1 MSTRTSQRTAS
12 AASSAALRTQAQGQ
26 GTEVVDTSA
35 EVVDPAD
42 DVTATDV
49 LDDALTD
56 ADDDALTD
64 ADDDASEDIFAQFMQ
79 GEDEVLDRDEIIRQL
94 LASGKCKLLK
104 GLHIKNVVAT
114 KFDTHSLLTFVVK
127 EWVVG
132 DTRSDELD
140 AYGYPVIVLG
150 RTHNVQT
157 SSYAVAGI
165 AKDSPKGAIFAADMV
180 DDPSIANMLY
190 AGGTI
195 DVILQ
200 YVKAGESYA
209 NPFASNA
216 KATTFE
222 RDKVIHHVIA
232 VSFGEVGMDMYHAR
246 LMK

>member
-1 MSTRTSQRTAS
+1 MSTRTSQRTAR
-12 AASSAALRTQAQGQ
+12 AASTAARNTQAQGQ
-26 GTEVVDTSA
+26 VTEVVDASA
-35 EVVDPAD
+35 EVIEPID
-42 DVTATDV
+42 DVPAADV
-49 LDDALTD
+49 LNDALTD
-56 ADDDALTD
+56 VDDDA
-64 ADDDASEDIFAQFMQ
+64 ADDASEDVFAQFMQ
-79 GEDEVLDRDEIIRQL
+79 GEDEVLDKDEIIRQL

-140 AYGYPVIVLG
+140 AYGYPVVVLG

-165 AKDSPKGAIFAADMV
+165 AKDSPKGAIFAADIV
-180 DDPSIANMLY
+180 DDPSTANMLY

-200 YVKAGESYA
+200 YVKEGEEYA
-209 NPFASNA
+209 NPFASNS
-216 KATTFE
+216 KPTHFD

-232 VSFGEVGMDMYHAR
+232 LTSGEVGADMYHER
-246 LMK
+246 LKK

>member
-1 MSTRTSQRTAS
+1 MSTRTSKR
-12 AASSAALRTQAQGQ
+12 AAAAAAAAAQAVV
-26 GTEVVDTSA
+26 TPAPAEVAEEVVTSIEDIDEVA
-35 EVVDPAD
+35 ESQEDIDEVAE
-42 DVTATDV
+42 
-49 LDDALTD
+49 
-56 ADDDALTD
+56 
-64 ADDDASEDIFAQFMQ
+64 SQKEDIFAQFMK

-94 LASGKCKLLK
+94 LASGKCKLIK

-216 KATTFE
+216 KATTFD
-222 RDKVIHHVIA
+222 RDKVIHHVVA
-232 VSFGEVGMDMYHAR
+232 LTFGEVGIDMYHER
-246 LMK
+246 LKK

>member
-1 MSTRTSQRTAS
+1 MSTRTSQRAAAAVAAAAQAVVAS
-12 AASSAALRTQAQGQ
+12 APAEVAE
-26 GTEVVDTSA
+26 EVVTPIEDVDEVA
-35 EVVDPAD
+35 ESPAEDVDEVAEEVAESPAE
-42 DVTATDV
+42 DV
-49 LDDALTD
+49 
-56 ADDDALTD
+56 
-64 ADDDASEDIFAQFMQ
+64 FAQFME
-79 GEDEVLDRDEIIRQL
+79 GEDEILDRDEIIRQL

-104 GLHIKNVVAT
+104 GMHIKNVVAT

-216 KATTFE
+216 KATTFD
-222 RDKVIHHVIA
+222 RDKVIHHVVA
-232 VSFGEVGMDMYHAR
+232 LTFGEVGIDMYHER
-246 LMK
+246 LKK

>member
-1 MSTRTSQRTAS
+1 MTRTSQR
-12 AASSAALRTQAQGQ
+12 AAAAAAAAQAVV
-26 GTEVVDTSA
+26 TEVATPVA
-35 EVVDPAD
+35 EV
-42 DVTATDV
+42 TDV
-49 LDDALTD
+49 PAEVAESPAEDFFSQFMEEENEVLTK
-56 ADDDALTD
+56 
-64 ADDDASEDIFAQFMQ
+64 EDI
-79 GEDEVLDRDEIIRQL
+79 IRNL
-94 LASGKCKLLK
+94 LASGQCKLLK
-104 GLHIKNVVAT
+104 GLHVKNVVAT
-114 KFDTHSLLTFVVK
+114 MFDTHALLTFVVK

-222 RDKVIHHVIA
+222 RDKVIHHVVA
-232 VSFGEVGMDMYHAR
+232 LTFGEVGIDLYHER
-246 LMK
+246 LKK

>member
-1 MSTRTSQRTAS
+1 MSTRTSQRTAR
-12 AASSAALRTQAQGQ
+12 AASTAARNTQAQGQ

-35 EVVDPAD
+35 GIVDPTD
-42 DVTATDV
+42 DVPETDV

-56 ADDDALTD
+56 AG
-64 ADDDASEDIFAQFMQ
+64 DDASEDVFAQFME
-79 GEDEVLDRDEIIRQL
+79 GEEEVLDRDEIIRQL

-114 KFDTHSLLTFVVK
+114 KYDTHSLLTFVVK

-140 AYGYPVIVLG
+140 AYGYPVVILG

-165 AKDSPKGAIFAADMV
+165 AKDSPKGAIFAADIV
-180 DDPSIANMLY
+180 DDPNTANMLY

-200 YVKAGESYA
+200 YVKEGESYA

-216 KATTFE
+216 KATTFD
-222 RDKVIHHVIA
+222 RDKVIHHVVA
-232 VSFGEVGMDMYHAR
+232 LTFGEVGVDMYHER
-246 LMK
+246 LKK

>member
-1 MSTRTSQRTAS
+1 MSTRTSQRTTR
-12 AASSAALRTQAQGQ
+12 AASTAARNTQDQGQ
-26 GTEVVDTSA
+26 VIEVVDAST
-35 EVVDPAD
+35 EVIKPID
-42 DVTATDV
+42 DVPVTDV

-56 ADDDALTD
+56 ADDDTASD
-64 ADDDASEDIFAQFMQ
+64 SSEDVFAQFME
-79 GEDEVLDRDEIIRQL
+79 GEEEVLDRDEIIRQL

-114 KFDTHSLLTFVVK
+114 KYDTHSLLTFVVK

-140 AYGYPVIVLG
+140 AQGYPVVVLG

-165 AKDSPKGAIFAADMV
+165 AKDSPKGAIFAADIV
-180 DDPSIANMLY
+180 DDPSTANMLY

-200 YVKAGESYA
+200 YVKEGESYA

-216 KATTFE
+216 KATTFD
-222 RDKVIHHVIA
+222 RDKVIHHVVA
-232 VSFGEVGMDMYHAR
+232 LTFGEVGVDMYHER
-246 LMK
+246 LKK

>member
-1 MSTRTSQRTAS
+1 MSTRTSQR
-12 AASSAALRTQAQGQ
+12 AAAAAAAAAQA
-26 GTEVVDTSA
+26 VVAPAPA
-35 EVVDPAD
+35 EVAEEDAESPA
-42 DVTATDV
+42 
-49 LDDALTD
+49 
-56 ADDDALTD
+56 
-64 ADDDASEDIFAQFMQ
+64 EDIFAQFMQ
-79 GEDEVLDRDEIIRQL
+79 GEDEILDRDEIIRQL

-222 RDKVIHHVIA
+222 RDKVIHHVVA
-232 VSFGEVGMDMYHAR
+232 LTFGEVGIDMYHER
-246 LMK
+246 LKK

>member
-1 MSTRTSQRTAS
+1 MSTRTSQRTAR
-12 AASSAALRTQAQGQ
+12 AASSAARSNQAQGP
-26 GTEVVDTSA
+26 GA
-35 EVVDPAD
+35 EVVDASAEVIEPID
-42 DVTATDV
+42 DVPATDV

-56 ADDDALTD
+56 AADDA
-64 ADDDASEDIFAQFMQ
+64 ADDASEDVFAQFMQ
-79 GEDEVLDRDEIIRQL
+79 GEDEILDRDEIIRQL

-165 AKDSPKGAIFAADMV
+165 AKDSPKGAIFAADIV

-216 KATTFE
+216 KATTFD
-222 RDKVIHHVIA
+222 RDKVIHHVVA
-232 VSFGEVGMDMYHAR
+232 LTFGEVGVDMYHER
-246 LMK
+246 LKK

>member
-1 MSTRTSQRTAS
+1 MSTRTSQRAAAAVAAAAQAVVAS
-12 AASSAALRTQAQGQ
+12 APAEVAEEVVTPIEDVDEVAESSAEDVD
-26 GTEVVDTSA
+26 EVAEEDAESSA
-35 EVVDPAD
+35 E
-42 DVTATDV
+42 DV
-49 LDDALTD
+49 
-56 ADDDALTD
+56 
-64 ADDDASEDIFAQFMQ
+64 FAQFME
-79 GEDEVLDRDEIIRQL
+79 GEDEILDRDEIIRQL

-104 GLHIKNVVAT
+104 GMHIKNVVAT
-114 KFDTHSLLTFVVK
+114 KLDTHSLLTFVVK

-216 KATTFE
+216 KATTFD
-222 RDKVIHHVIA
+222 RDKVIHHVVA
-232 VSFGEVGMDMYHAR
+232 LTFGEVGIDMYHER
-246 LMK
+246 LKK